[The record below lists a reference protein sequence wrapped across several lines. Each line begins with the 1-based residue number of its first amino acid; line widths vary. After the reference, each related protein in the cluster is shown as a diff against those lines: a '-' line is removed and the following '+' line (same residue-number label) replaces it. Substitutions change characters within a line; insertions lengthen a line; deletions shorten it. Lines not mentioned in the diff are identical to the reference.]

1 MLKPA
6 GRGYNF
12 RVPEKNVE
20 RQFQGYALQLLDKVI
35 AKHPD
40 WPLRAHPIQEEE
52 RSDILIKDAGGRAFL
67 LVELKDYR
75 DPRFAT
81 PYAKEITDQALRYS
95 ETLGNRYYIT
105 WNMIDGILW
114 DRMKPR
120 AQSELGRVISV
131 APSVI
136 ESYRQNLSLTKQQEE
151 HLLAQLEFAL
161 STVINLEA
169 GKKWEYSLDERF
181 IARVESLINSH
192 LGLISQAVLERYRAS
207 AEFRQAL
214 IRYVKDE
221 QDWPWPS
228 AMTSADLE
236 DRITNLTKLSLLLLC
251 TKAIFYHTLFTF
263 RKGAGLPRLRTEGL
277 NDPQALR
284 DYLWRDYFK
293 LVINRIDYE
302 GLLGEHPTFI
312 DDLPF
317 VSEGAVQFV
326 NHLVENINEFNFSEV
341 PHDIVGKIFE
351 KLIDEERRHQMGQY
365 FTRSDVASLISVFT
379 IMRGSELVMDAGSGS
394 GTFSVQAYERMKA
407 KLPGQDHWERL
418 QRIWSCEIAP
428 YPAHLTMLNMILRD
442 LRYEKNYPRV
452 INDDFFRINGHYQA
466 KVKNPDGTDEYV
478 NLPQFDAVI
487 GNPPYTRQEEMKE
500 VAEGLKTRA
509 FATCSREWPG
519 IKIPKNSSLF
529 AYFMLHGGALLR
541 EGGRLG
547 MITSNSWL
555 DVDYGRAIQE
565 MLLKN
570 FKLIAIIDSKVER
583 WFQAADV
590 NTCITIAE
598 RCSDEAKRQSNP
610 VRFVYLLVRLDEL
623 WKHYTVEKFA
633 NEIETLKEPGVHQN
647 RFYKAFVIRQSELL
661 AEATDSEGNFT
672 GAKWGKYLRAP
683 AVYFRI
689 LERAK
694 DRLVPLGSVAK
705 VRFGI
710 KTGATKFFFLRDI
723 TDEIPEAERPKHTG
737 LSEEERKKKKIRI
750 CINALGKEVLIE
762 EEFLKPVIKNT
773 RDAPCVRIIAHK
785 LPWQILLVNKS
796 KNALRGKEVL
806 RYIDWAER
814 NMGYQN
820 RPSCVSR
827 KPWYSLGQRK
837 PAEINLSYQ
846 IYDYARVFI
855 GRVFASD
862 NFQEI
867 HTKSKEIA
875 CFLVSTPFIL
885 FQNVLGRSNFGG
897 GLLKIQTYEW
907 EQMMVLD
914 PKYINEKIKNHFEI
928 LAERPFGM
936 LLKEITIPNP
946 DRRELDLAVLEALGF
961 EDELE
966 REMIL
971 EELYS
976 AVWDMVQSRLEKAK
990 SFEEEEVD
998 QESGLSGR

>member
-1 MLKPA
+1 
-6 GRGYNF
+6 
-12 RVPEKNVE
+12 VPEKNVE
-20 RQFQGYALQLLDKVI
+20 RQFQGYALQLFDKVI
-35 AKHPD
+35 AKHPE

-583 WFQAADV
+583 WFEAADV

-661 AEATDSEGNFT
+661 AEATNSEGNFT

-705 VRFGI
+705 VRRGFT
-710 KTGATKFFFLRDI
+710 TGANDFFYLRDI

-737 LSEEERKKKKIRI
+737 LSEEERRKKGIRI
-750 CINALGKEVLIE
+750 CLNGWGAEVLIE
-762 EEFLKPVIKNT
+762 REFLRPVVKSPKDVKGII
-773 RDAPCVRIIAHK
+773 VRK
-785 LPWQILLVNKS
+785 EDLPWMILMVPFREKYP
-796 KNALRGKEVL
+796 LRGKEVL
-806 RYIDWAER
+806 KYIER
-814 NMGYQN
+814 WGEERMKCNE
-820 RPSCVSR
+820 RPTCRAR
-827 KPWYSLGQRK
+827 KPWFYIEEREPWPILFPMIHNQRQ
-837 PAEINLSYQ
+837 AVGINKASAQVDHNLFELRPKNKRDTNILAAFLSSTFSALYKE
-846 IYDYARVFI
+846 FL
-855 GRVFASD
+855 GRVNLGLGAIKTEGVDIVKFPVL
-862 NFQEI
+862 N
-867 HTKSKEIA
+867 SKK
-875 CFLVSTPFIL
+875 
-885 FQNVLGRSNFGG
+885 
-897 GLLKIQTYEW
+897 LLKSCKERIRKSLER
-907 EQMMVLD
+907 LSAR
-914 PKYINEKIKNHFEI
+914 PIKPICEEI
-928 LAERPFGM
+928 EM
-936 LLKEITIPNP
+936 P

-998 QESGLSGR
+998 QESGSLGR